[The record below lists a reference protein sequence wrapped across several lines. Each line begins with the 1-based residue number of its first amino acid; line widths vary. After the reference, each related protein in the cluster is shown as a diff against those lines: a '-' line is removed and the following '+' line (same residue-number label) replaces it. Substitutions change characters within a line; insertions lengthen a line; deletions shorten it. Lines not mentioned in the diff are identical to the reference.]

1 MANDERK
8 VQLGVAV
15 DATGAKTGFDQVKQ
29 EARDMAQAVGASGQ
43 QAGKGLD
50 AVGDGGDRAAQ
61 KLDRATRSMI
71 GSVQRATAV
80 VQAGEKNT
88 AKFYE
93 TLANQRG
100 VNVEALRPYLTQL
113 EEARRLQQAATGQLS
128 TMGVSA
134 AQTAAALRGI
144 PAQFTD
150 IATSLAAGQAPLTVF
165 LQQGGQLKDMLGGV
179 GPAAHALGGYVAG
192 LINPFTLAAAGA
204 GALAY
209 AYVQGAGE
217 AEEFR
222 KQILLSGNAAG
233 VTASQLSTMAA
244 GIAVV
249 SGTQGKAAE
258 VLAQLVATGRVTK
271 DELQNA
277 GVAIVAM
284 NRATGASVQDL
295 VKDFADLGKSPADAV
310 LKLNDK
316 YRFLTAA
323 VYEQVRALE
332 EQGEK
337 DKAAAVA
344 QGALADTLKT
354 RADGVKANL
363 GLIEKAWQGVTDA
376 AKGAWD
382 AMVGIGRE
390 STDEQLLKAAQER
403 LKSMRDMRAFNESIF
418 GSSQKSKPEQ
428 DLETY
433 VARLQEKGMREQA
446 AAATEAARRKVDEAG
461 VAAVKGI
468 DEQRK
473 ALRTSAQKMEDE
485 LREHAQRVAAIR
497 LANPSSALL
506 DPAKLAGDEKAIRDK
521 YADKD
526 ALRSSKQAADEA
538 ARALQKYRDI
548 QTDLVS
554 GKAGL
559 SASFNDDVQALQ
571 KGWKLSGDSVDVYV
585 EALLAL
591 IAKQPFAMKA
601 AKEQADAEKQW
612 AEERKRRAQEM
623 EQQYENEVRAAQR
636 SAQGIIDRVQA
647 LQDEE
652 DGLKLAGDLNIS
664 LADAIER
671 VRVSRL
677 LEARAAAMLN
687 GDQEKVD
694 AINAEIDAREK
705 LVGLVERK
713 ASRDKSTRAFDDL
726 LKGDIGGNMAAG
738 FDKASQS
745 IGTFVETFGK
755 LVDRQEQYNLARK
768 AQGKTSAEIAELD
781 GRYARMQLNSYASL
795 AGAARGF
802 MSEKTAGY
810 KVLLA
815 AEQTLRAFELA
826 SSVARITG
834 KLAEG
839 QASALAGV
847 ANQASGDP
855 YTSFPRM
862 AAMAAAMAA
871 LGFAVSGGF
880 GSSGSFA
887 PSNTGTG
894 TVLGDSTAKSD
905 SIAKSI
911 EALKEVDS
919 LTARY
924 SAQMLA
930 SLQSIESNIG
940 GLAALVV
947 QSGGMD
953 LSAQGVST
961 GFKRD
966 AIGQA
971 FDKTYG
977 AYASVQETMPIIG
990 STVAGLTRAAGNLI
1004 SGLFGTKTSI
1014 QGQGVFA
1021 GAQSLES
1028 ILNGGFQAQYFTDIE
1043 KKKKFL
1049 GVTTSTSRSTQYADA
1064 DPLLERQITTVLD
1077 GFAKAVSA
1085 AAGPLGQSLDLV
1097 NSKIAGFVVDLGRID
1112 LKDLSGDQIKERLT
1126 AVFGAA
1132 GDRLASFALGGFE
1145 AFQKVG
1151 EGYLQTIVRVASGL
1165 EQGQSALRR
1174 LGVAAVDV
1182 SAIVEKQGDV
1192 AAELVRQS
1200 ALAVEGMSGV
1210 ADVLRA
1216 VDGSA
1221 NEIAS
1226 AYKSLTDVRTSLKLL
1241 GLDAASVGFELIDG
1255 AGGLQDLADAVDAFT
1270 TGFLSD
1276 NDQIT
1281 VKAEKLAAEFVK
1293 LGMTLPSSADAFVT
1307 LVKSIDTSTDAGKR
1321 LLGGV
1326 LSLSG
1331 GFSDLL
1337 GAIQDVGSGIAD
1349 EIKRIQGLQQ
1359 SASVQDLASLQAS
1372 FAITTAQARAGDQ
1385 SAIDKLP
1392 EISQAMLKAVEATA
1406 SSSLEVA
1413 ALQAQTVAS
1422 LQETLAQ
1429 VTDPTKR
1436 LRGFASGGDFA
1447 GGWRIVGE
1455 RGPEFEWTGP
1465 SRIFDAETTA
1475 RMFSGGSASDAV
1487 IEEVRALRAEF
1498 ASLRS
1503 DQAAQASALLISS
1516 NRTAFVLETVNQDGS
1531 TLAVSTT

>member
-15 DATGAKTGFDQVKQ
+15 DTTGAKTGFDQVKQ
-29 EARDMAQAVGASGQ
+29 EARDMAQAVGAAGQ

-50 AVGDGGDRAAQ
+50 AVGDGGDQAAQ

-100 VNVEALRPYLTQL
+100 VNVEALRPYLAQL

-165 LQQGGQLKDMLGGV
+165 LQQGGQLKDMFGGI
-179 GPAAHALGGYVAG
+179 GPAARALGGYVAG

-217 AEEFR
+217 SEEFR
-222 KQILLSGNAAG
+222 KQIILSGNAAG
-233 VTASQLSTMAA
+233 VTAGQLAAMAA
-244 GIAVV
+244 GISVV
-249 SGTQGKAAE
+249 SGTQGNAAD
-258 VLAQLVATGRVTK
+258 VLARLVSTGRVTR

-277 GVAIVAM
+277 GTAIVAM
-284 NRATGASVQDL
+284 NRATGASVEDL
-295 VKDFADLGKSPADAV
+295 VKDFAELGKSPADAV
-310 LKLNDK
+310 VKLDEK

-323 VYEQVRALE
+323 VYEQVKALE
-332 EQGEK
+332 DQGQK
-337 DKAAAVA
+337 DKAAALA

-354 RADGVKANL
+354 RADGIQENL
-363 GLIEKAWQGVTDA
+363 GLLEKAWRGVADG
-376 AKGAWD
+376 AKHAWD

-390 STDEQLLKAAQER
+390 NTDEQLLKAAQER
-403 LKSMRDMRAFNESIF
+403 LKSMREMRAFNESIF

-473 ALRTSAQKMEDE
+473 ALRTAAQKMEDE
-485 LREHAQRVAAIR
+485 LRAYDQRIASIR

-506 DPAKLAGDEKAIRDK
+506 DPALIASDKQAIRDK
-521 YADKD
+521 YPDKD
-526 ALRSSKQAADEA
+526 AARAGKQATEEA
-538 ARALQKYRDI
+538 TRALQKYRDI

-612 AEERKRRAQEM
+612 ADERKRQAKEI

-652 DGLKLAGDLNIS
+652 DGLKMARELNIS
-664 LADAIER
+664 LAEAVER
-671 VRVSRL
+671 LHVARL
-677 LEARAAAMLN
+677 LDARTTAL
-687 GDQEKVD
+687 GLEKKEKVD
-694 AINAEIDAREK
+694 AINAEIAAREK
-705 LVGLVERK
+705 LAGLLDGK

-738 FDKASQS
+738 FDKSSAAM
-745 IGTFVETFGK
+745 GTFVETFNK

-781 GRYARMQLNSYASL
+781 GRYARMQLNSYANL

-802 MSEKTAGY
+802 ISEKTAGY

-815 AEQTLRAFELA
+815 AEQALRAFELA
-826 SSVARITG
+826 SSVARIASWA
-834 KLAEG
+834 AEG
-839 QASALAGV
+839 AAGAV
-847 ANQASGDP
+847 VGVINQAKGDP
-855 YTSFPRM
+855 YSAFARM
-862 AAMAAAMAA
+862 AAMAAVMAG
-871 LGFAVSGGF
+871 LGYAVSGGF
-880 GSSGSFA
+880 GNSGSFA
-887 PSNTGTG
+887 PTNTGTG
-894 TVLGDSTAKSD
+894 TVLGDSTAKSE
-905 SIAKSI
+905 SVSKSI
-911 EALKEVDS
+911 DALKEVDT
-919 LTARY
+919 LTMRY

-930 SLQSIESNIG
+930 SLQSIDSNIG
-940 GLAALVV
+940 GLAALVIQAGGLEMSASGV
-947 QSGGMD
+947 Q
-953 LSAQGVST
+953 T
-961 GFKRD
+961 GFKKD

-971 FDKTYG
+971 FEKTYNI
-977 AYASVQETMPIIG
+977 YAGVQETIPIIG
-990 STVAGLTRAAGNLI
+990 GIVSGLTRAAGSLI
-1004 SGLFGTKTSI
+1004 SGLFGTSTKI
-1014 QGQGVFA
+1014 KGQGIY
-1021 GAQSLES
+1021 GGSQSLES
-1028 ILNGGFQAQYFTDIE
+1028 ILGSGFQAQYFSDVE
-1043 KKKKFL
+1043 EKKKFL
-1049 GVTTSTSRSTQYADA
+1049 GVTTSTNRYTQYSQADA
-1064 DPLLERQITTVLD
+1064 QLEQQITTIFS
-1077 GFAKAVSA
+1077 GFAKAIAGA
-1085 AAGPLGQSLDLV
+1085 AVPLGESLDV
-1097 NSKIAGFVVDLGRID
+1097 VQSRINGFVVSLGKVDLQG
-1112 LKDLSGDQIKERLT
+1112 LSGTEIQERFS
-1126 AVFGAA
+1126 AVFSAA
-1132 GDRLASFALGGFE
+1132 GDRLAASALSGFE

-1151 EGYLQTIVRVASGL
+1151 EGYFETIMRVASGL
-1165 EQGQSALRR
+1165 EAGRAALRR
-1174 LGVAAVDV
+1174 IGLAAVDV
-1182 SAIVEKQGDV
+1182 ASIVDKQGDV
-1192 AAELVRQS
+1192 GAELVRQS
-1200 ALAVEGMSGV
+1200 ALAIEGLSGV
-1210 ADVLRA
+1210 AEVLKT
-1216 VDGSA
+1216 VDGTA
-1221 NEIAS
+1221 GEIAS
-1226 AYKSLTDVRTSLKLL
+1226 TYKAMTDVRLSLKLL
-1241 GLDAASVGFELIDG
+1241 GLDASSVGFSLIDG
-1255 AGGLQDLADAVDAFT
+1255 AGGLQELADAVDAFT
-1270 TGFLSD
+1270 TGFLSE

-1281 VKAEKLAAEFVK
+1281 VKAEKLAADFQK
-1293 LGMTLPSSADAFVT
+1293 LGLTLPSSSDAFVA
-1307 LVKSIDTSTDAGKR
+1307 LVKSIDTSTDSGKL
-1321 LLGGV
+1321 LLGGL

-1337 GAIQDVGSGIAD
+1337 GSIKDVGSGIED
-1349 EIKRIQGLQQ
+1349 EIKRIKGLQE
-1359 SASVQDLASLQAS
+1359 SASGQDLASLQAS

-1392 EISQAMLKAVEATA
+1392 DISQAMLKAAEAAA

-1422 LQETLAQ
+1422 LQETLAM

-1436 LRGFASGGDFA
+1436 LRGYASGGDFS

-1475 RMFSGGSASDAV
+1475 RMFSGGAASAELVA
-1487 IEEVRALRAEF
+1487 EVRALRDEVVNLG
-1498 ASLRS
+1498 SN
-1503 DQAAQASALLISS
+1503 QAAQASALLISS
-1516 NRTAFVLETVNQDGS
+1516 NRTAFVLETVNQDGA
-1531 TLAVSTT
+1531 TLAVSTP